1 MNFKIIG
8 SGVSTGVSSVSRALR
23 VSNTFQEQFKRFQ
36 DMSTVLR
43 DSRAC
48 FKRDSVCTTET
59 TGNNYRINLYQHVM
73 KLWLLCF
80 HVAKCLLDAT
90 Q

>member
-8 SGVSTGVSSVSRALR
+8 SGVSRGVSSVSRALR

-36 DMSTVLR
+36 EMSRVLR
-43 DSRAC
+43 VSRAC
-48 FKRDSVCTTET
+48 FKRDSVCTTEI
-59 TGNNYRINLYQHVM
+59 TGNNFKINLCQRVI

-80 HVAKCLLDAT
+80 HVAKCLLDAPK
-90 Q
+90 